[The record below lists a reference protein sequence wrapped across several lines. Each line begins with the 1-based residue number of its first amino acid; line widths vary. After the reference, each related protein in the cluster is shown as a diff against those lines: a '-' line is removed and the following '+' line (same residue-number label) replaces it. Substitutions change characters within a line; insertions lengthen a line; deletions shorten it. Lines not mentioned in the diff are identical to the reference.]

1 MKYLFF
7 CYFLVF
13 CCLINNFKGQECF
26 PMCVYGI
33 CNNGECLCMQGY
45 TGDDCTKEVPIDHS
59 LSNVTVGIILATTAL
74 IGFFTGYSLFYF
86 CYSHICHKDE
96 EDEGE
101 REFKEETIE
110 KWEIKKKGSKD
121 DSDEDATL

>member
-13 CCLINNFKGQECF
+13 CSLINYLKGQECF

-45 TGDDCTKEVPIDHS
+45 TGDDCTKEIHIDRS
-59 LSNVTVGIILATTAL
+59 LNNLTLVIFLIISAFF
-74 IGFFTGYSLFYF
+74 GFFAGYSLFYF
-86 CYSHICHKDE
+86 CYSNICHKE
-96 EDEGE
+96 EDDEGE

-110 KWEIKKKGSKD
+110 KWEIKKKGEND
-121 DSDEDATL
+121 DSDEDSNL